1 MWLGKTNNTQK
12 MSGGASRRHSS
23 FGFLGKTYIAI
34 AIALA
39 TLIIKISLFKA
50 RRWRAF
56 NKLILVF
63 PAPSALET
71 LKSISTI
78 KL

>member
-1 MWLGKTNNTQK
+1 
-12 MSGGASRRHSS
+12 MSGGAKRCHSS

-39 TLIIKISLFKA
+39 TLIIKISLLKA
-50 RRWRAF
+50 RQRRAF

>member
-1 MWLGKTNNTQK
+1 LVKNNNPQNL
-12 MSGGASRRHSS
+12 SGGASRRHSS